1 MANAVNVLNTP
12 LQLCCANGG
21 YTREGFC
28 YVPNGDFG
36 NHSVCAVITES
47 FLSYSRQ
54 MGNDLSTPRPEHAF
68 DGLQPGDKW
77 CLCASR
83 WEQARLAG
91 CAPKVILK
99 ATNKACLKVL
109 KLEHLQEHAVKS

>member
-1 MANAVNVLNTP
+1 MPNAVNVLDTP

-36 NHSVCAVITES
+36 NHSVCAIVTEA
-47 FLSYSRQ
+47 FLAYSKQ
-54 MGNDLSTPRPEHAF
+54 IGNDLSTPRPEYAF
-68 DGLQPGDKW
+68 DGLKPGDKW
-77 CLCASR
+77 CLCAAR

-99 ATNKACLKVL
+99 STNKACLKVIE
-109 KLEHLQEHAVKS
+109 LEHLIEYALDS